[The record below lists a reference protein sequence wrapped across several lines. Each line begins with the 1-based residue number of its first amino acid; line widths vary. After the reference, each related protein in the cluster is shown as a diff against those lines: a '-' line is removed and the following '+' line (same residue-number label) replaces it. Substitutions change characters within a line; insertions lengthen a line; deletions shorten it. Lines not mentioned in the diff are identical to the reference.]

1 MITSLLTNDPTLIL
15 WVGILLVTIMMFSA
29 AIVTVGVHL
38 YSNKTR
44 TIFLCIE
51 VISALLFLDI
61 LFYVVT
67 R

>member
-1 MITSLLTNDPTLIL
+1 MITSLLPNDPTLIL

-51 VISALLFLDI
+51 IISALLSFDV
-61 LFYVVT
+61 LFFVVT
-67 R
+67 K

>member
-1 MITSLLTNDPTLIL
+1 MITSLLPNDPTLIN
-15 WVGILLVTIMMFSA
+15 WVGILFMTIMMFSA
-29 AIVTVGVHL
+29 AIVTAGVHH

-51 VISALLFLDI
+51 IISALLLFDV
-61 LFYVVT
+61 LFYVTT

>member
-1 MITSLLTNDPTLIL
+1 MITSLLPNDPTLIT
-15 WVGILLVTIMMFSA
+15 WVGILFITIMMFSA
-29 AIVTVGVHL
+29 AIVTVGVHT

-51 VISALLFLDI
+51 IISELLLFDV
-61 LFYVVT
+61 LFYVIT

>member
-1 MITSLLTNDPTLIL
+1 MITSLLPNDPTLIT
-15 WVGILLVTIMMFSA
+15 WVGILLVTIMLFSA
-29 AIVTVGVHL
+29 AIVTIGIHR

-44 TIFLCIE
+44 TIFLYIE
-51 VISALLFLDI
+51 IISALLSLDI